1 MILAESV
8 ALCCGAV
15 RCGAVRCG
23 VAWFGVALCDGAL
36 CSEVRCKVVP
46 CRVVSCRLNPYPGGF
61 GSPGE
66 IVTKSNPTLWHK
78 TLGFRGVYCHARVA
92 LMTIAT
98 DRIEMAAVT
107 KYLPEESQMPRSSYN
122 IQADLP
128 TALPPV
134 LHPGTLQPIG
144 PADLVPLVPLVS
156 HLKELGLIE
165 AVACTQDECFAA
177 GELTDET
184 YDENELAMALAG
196 LPSVPR

>member
-1 MILAESV
+1 
-8 ALCCGAV
+8 
-15 RCGAVRCG
+15 
-23 VAWFGVALCDGAL
+23 
-36 CSEVRCKVVP
+36 
-46 CRVVSCRLNPYPGGF
+46 
-61 GSPGE
+61 
-66 IVTKSNPTLWHK
+66 
-78 TLGFRGVYCHARVA
+78 
-92 LMTIAT
+92 
-98 DRIEMAAVT
+98 MAAVT